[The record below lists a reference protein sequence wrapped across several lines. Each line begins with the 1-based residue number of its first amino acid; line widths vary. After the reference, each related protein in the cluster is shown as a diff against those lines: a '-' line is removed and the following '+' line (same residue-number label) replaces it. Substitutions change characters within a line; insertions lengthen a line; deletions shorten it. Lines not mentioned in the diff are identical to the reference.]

1 MKRFF
6 QFPELLLLVL
16 PLCGMGFSFF
26 SFMVIVSWGF
36 HVLLRYKYP
45 SNYPAFGSWVHV
57 VLSILC
63 WGTMILIINQPVPVS
78 EPGKFDPPGLVMGMI
93 WGTAA
98 SFVGLLLMGMQVF
111 FWLIALYSLDK
122 RAKQQRQV
130 VKIGSDTEYRGRSG
144 SGR

>member
-6 QFPELLLLVL
+6 QFPELLLLLML
-16 PLCGMGFSFF
+16 PLGGMAFSFF

-63 WGTMILIINQPVPVS
+63 WATMLLILNQVSPVL
-78 EPGKFDPPGLVMGMI
+78 EPGKIDVPGFVLGMI
-93 WGTAA
+93 WGSAA
-98 SFVGLLLMGMQVF
+98 GFLALLVTGMQVF
-111 FWLIALYSLDK
+111 FWLIALYSLNK
-122 RAKQQRQV
+122 RAKQR
-130 VKIGSDTEYRGRSG
+130 R
-144 SGR
+144 